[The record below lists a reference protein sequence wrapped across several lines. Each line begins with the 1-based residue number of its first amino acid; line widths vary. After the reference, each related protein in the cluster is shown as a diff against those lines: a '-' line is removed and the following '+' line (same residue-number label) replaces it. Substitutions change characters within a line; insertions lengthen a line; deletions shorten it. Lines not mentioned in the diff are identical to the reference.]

1 MEPIERY
8 RGSLSGLA
16 IGDALGTALEFKPPG
31 SFSQINDMIG
41 GGPFN
46 LKPGQWTD
54 DTSMALCLA
63 ESLIERQAFD
73 PIDQLERYL
82 KWYRKGYM
90 SSTGTLLDIGITTKQ
105 ALMRF
110 EGTYEPYCGLYRS
123 TDWGQRFHH
132 AACSCAPI
140 LCHASWRSHRTFWR

>member
-16 IGDALGTALEFKPPG
+16 IGDALGTALEFKPQG
-31 SFSQINDMIG
+31 SFSPINDMIG
-41 GGPFN
+41 GGSFN
-46 LKPGQWTD
+46 LRPGQWTD

-82 KWYRKGYM
+82 KWYRTGYV
-90 SSTGTLLDIGITTKQ
+90 SSTGTLFDIGTTTKQ
-105 ALMRF
+105 AML
-110 EGTYEPYCGLYRS
+110 
-123 TDWGQRFHH
+123 
-132 AACSCAPI
+132 
-140 LCHASWRSHRTFWR
+140 